1 MNTNT
6 KQSNELQWFRR
17 PVNLALLGFLAI
29 SAFFLFSEHRAHF
42 FGALPYLL
50 LLACPL
56 LHLFGHSGHNGR
68 RHRDLDS
75 NQSHSHL
82 KGDRP

>member
-1 MNTNT
+1 MNTNAQ
-6 KQSNELQWFRR
+6 QSNGLQWFRR
-17 PVNLALLGFLAI
+17 PVNLTLLGFLAI

-56 LHLFGHSGHNGR
+56 LHLFGHSGRKGH
-68 RHRDLDS
+68 RHREPDPG
-75 NQSHSHL
+75 QRHSHL